1 MQTFLFFIFLIT
13 SNSCFSQHKGNP
25 YCHTPCYKALFGP
38 SLLGYGSNLASP
50 ANFAKKDNAAEFGY
64 DYDDDVNKREIY
76 SNSRTSALRRQR
88 QRRSAPP
95 SILTHDFSA
104 LSVPATAPTGS
115 ASATESDFSSMG
127 NSARNAPVAISST
140 NPVAGSGQ
148 NHASNDAPVSAA
160 YSGSHS
166 VTNLGVARTAAKSE
180 PHTVLS
186 ARGGND
192 APVSGTSSPA
202 AEVNGPRSD
211 SEPAAKSR
219 SSSVKVIR
227 VDNSGSNFV
236 ASVRVGKSSSVTN
249 LGSTP
254 QRSSAPVVNSV
265 NSSSHSALH
274 SASRAAQFGSR
285 LHMTPTL

>member
-1 MQTFLFFIFLIT
+1 M
-13 SNSCFSQHKGNP
+13 
-25 YCHTPCYKALFGP
+25 
-38 SLLGYGSNLASP
+38 
-50 ANFAKKDNAAEFGY
+50 
-64 DYDDDVNKREIY
+64 
-76 SNSRTSALRRQR
+76 
-88 QRRSAPP
+88 
-95 SILTHDFSA
+95 
-104 LSVPATAPTGS
+104 
-115 ASATESDFSSMG
+115 
-127 NSARNAPVAISST
+127 AISST
-140 NPVAGSGQ
+140 NPVAGAGQ
-148 NHASNDAPVSAA
+148 NHASNDVPVSAA

-180 PHTVLS
+180 PQPHTVLN
-186 ARGGND
+186 ARGGNG

-202 AEVNGPRSD
+202 AAEVNGPRSNF
-211 SEPAAKSR
+211 EPAAKSR

-236 ASVRVGKSSSVTN
+236 GSVRVGKSSSVTS

>member
-1 MQTFLFFIFLIT
+1 M
-13 SNSCFSQHKGNP
+13 
-25 YCHTPCYKALFGP
+25 
-38 SLLGYGSNLASP
+38 
-50 ANFAKKDNAAEFGY
+50 
-64 DYDDDVNKREIY
+64 
-76 SNSRTSALRRQR
+76 
-88 QRRSAPP
+88 
-95 SILTHDFSA
+95 
-104 LSVPATAPTGS
+104 
-115 ASATESDFSSMG
+115 
-127 NSARNAPVAISST
+127 AISST
-140 NPVAGSGQ
+140 NPVAGAGQ

-160 YSGSHS
+160 SSGSHS
-166 VTNLGVARTAAKSE
+166 VTNLGEARTTANSE
-180 PHTVLS
+180 PQPHTVLS
-186 ARGGND
+186 ARGGNG

-202 AEVNGPRSD
+202 AEVNGPRSN

-236 ASVRVGKSSSVTN
+236 GSVRVGKSSVTS